1 MKCDFKKQLKIGMKI
16 ESEHTRDL
24 ALRRKIALD
33 HIREFPCYYEA
44 LKKME
49 ATLRKSK

>member
-1 MKCDFKKQLKIGMKI
+1 MKCNLKKQIKLGMKI
-16 ESEHTRDL
+16 EAEHTPDI

-33 HIREFPCYYEA
+33 HIREYPCYYEA

-49 ATLRKSK
+49 AKLKRKK